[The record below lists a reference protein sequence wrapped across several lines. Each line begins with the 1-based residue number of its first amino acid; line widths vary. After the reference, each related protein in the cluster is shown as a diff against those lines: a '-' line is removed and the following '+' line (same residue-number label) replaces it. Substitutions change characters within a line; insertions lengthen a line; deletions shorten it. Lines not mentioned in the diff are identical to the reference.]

1 MSNATSGARNRRKA
15 VTHGTKLLGVAAFAG
30 IVFAGPPGIGVAHAE
45 TQLVRLTPAQYQR
58 TVIDIF
64 GPSIQVVDNKVQPG
78 FRDEGLLAVG
88 ERKLTISSAELEQ
101 YHKTAQSIA
110 AQVVDD
116 RRRDTLVNCAP
127 ADESRPDTKCAS
139 DFISRV
145 GLFLMRRPLD
155 KSEVDAFVATHV
167 ATAEKMASFNAGL
180 SAALERMLVDP
191 EFLFRVERTEADPA
205 APGQTRLDA
214 YSMASRLSFF
224 LWDSAPDAEL
234 LAAARSGK
242 LREPSE
248 LARQVDRMVN
258 SARMEQG
265 LRTFFAD
272 MLHFDQFGKLFK
284 DTTLYPAFTKNVQED
299 AQEQTLRTVV
309 DQLLYKDREYRDLF
323 TTKET
328 FLTPSLAAL
337 YGVSLPR
344 AQELGGAVPWVAHR
358 FGENDPYVGILSHAS
373 FLSLNSHP
381 ARSSPTLR
389 GKALREVFLCQ
400 KVPAPPGEVDFN
412 LVQDTSNP
420 KYKTVRQRLTAHSSD
435 GLCAGCHKITD
446 PMGLA
451 MENFTTAAGFR
462 RTESGAVID
471 TTGSLNNKN
480 FDGMQ
485 QLAETLR
492 DDPGVSS
499 CIVRRAYSFGTARNP
514 GAAERRWLGTL
525 QKELVASG
533 GIKWRDLTRRLALSP
548 EFYAVAAEQPVTAR
562 AEQQ

>member
-1 MSNATSGARNRRKA
+1 MISVISGESVHRRQAMWGKR
-15 VTHGTKLLGVAAFAG
+15 VVGLAASLAAMLVLPLE
-30 IVFAGPPGIGVAHAE
+30 IVHAD
-45 TQLVRLTPAQYQR
+45 TQLVRLTPVQYQR
-58 TVIDIF
+58 TIRDVF
-64 GPSIQVVDNKVQPG
+64 GPSIQIVDNKVQPG

-101 YHKTAQSIA
+101 YQKTAQSIA
-110 AQVVDD
+110 AQVVDA

-127 ADESRPDTKCAS
+127 KSEGAPDSECAAH
-139 DFISRV
+139 FLSRV
-145 GLFLMRRPLD
+145 GLLLMRRPL
-155 KSEVDAFVATHV
+155 SEGEVQAFVATHI
-167 ATAEKMASFNAGL
+167 ATAEKLGSFNAGL
-180 SAALERMLVDP
+180 SAALEKMLVDP
-191 EFLFRVERTEADPA
+191 ELLFRIERTEVDPA
-205 APGQTRLDA
+205 RPGKKRLDA

-224 LWDSAPDAEL
+224 LWDSTPDAEL
-234 LAAARSGK
+234 LTAAQSGK
-242 LREPSE
+242 LHEAAE
-248 LARQVDRMVN
+248 LARQVERMVN
-258 SARMEQG
+258 SSRMEQG

-284 DTTLYPAFTKNVQED
+284 DTMLYPAFTKNVQED

-323 TTKET
+323 TTRET

-358 FGENDPYVGILSHAS
+358 FDEKDPYIGILSHAS

-420 KYKTVRQRLTAHSSD
+420 KYKTVRQRLSAHASD

-451 MENFTTAAGFR
+451 MENFTTAAGYR
-462 RTESGAVID
+462 KTESGAVID
-471 TTGSLNNKN
+471 ATGSFNSKN

-485 QLAETLR
+485 ELAATLR
-492 DDPGVSS
+492 DDPGISS
-499 CIVRRAYSFGTARNP
+499 CIVRRAYSFGTARIP
-514 GAAERRWLGTL
+514 GSEERRWLDSL

-533 GIKWRDLTRRLALSP
+533 GIKWRSLARRLALSP
-548 EFYAVAAEQPVTAR
+548 EFYAVAAEQPVTANS
-562 AEQQ
+562 EPQ